1 MYEENNSRKVFLS
14 VLGVAI
20 LLVAVV
26 GISFAAYTLS
36 TTSTEA
42 NTINTGTI
50 TMSYTEPENGI
61 NLVDALPVADATAMG
76 WQNDVFSFT
85 VAATASGTV
94 TVPYEISVQKTAG
107 TLNDSQVKVY
117 LTKGTVG
124 SETPV
129 YGPALLST
137 LMVDDNKST
146 LRTGTAEA
154 PVSAYVIHTE
164 TVNFENGVAANASVN
179 YNLRIW
185 VDAAVDGTQ
194 LKNGQN
200 YKLLVHVDSA
210 VKPIGR

>member
-36 TTSTEA
+36 QTSTEA

-61 NLVDALPVADATAMG
+61 NLTDALPVADATATK
-76 WQNDVFSFT
+76 WEEDVFSFT

-94 TVPYEISVQKTAG
+94 TVPYEISVEKTAG
-107 TLNDSQVKVY
+107 TLNNSQVKVY
-117 LTKGTVG
+117 LTRGTVG
-124 SETPV
+124 AETVV

-137 LMVDDNKST
+137 VMADTNASG
-146 LRTGTAEA
+146 LR
-154 PVSAYVIHTE
+154 
-164 TVNFENGVAANASVN
+164 ANA
-179 YNLRIW
+179 
-185 VDAAVDGTQ
+185 
-194 LKNGQN
+194 
-200 YKLLVHVDSA
+200 YKLRYYLVL
-210 VKPIGR
+210 